1 MEGRAGTELVGC
13 RGRHSMGQG
22 GLCWC
27 CRSHEASLV
36 HFGDPVKISR
46 RTPRPWGL
54 RCVSGSF
61 QAVCPASPVDI
72 IQFDPLNKR
81 LPNARHPACP
91 LLRHRPPPRTS
102 LLPPLNP
109 HLLPLFFPVSP
120 SAPLE
125 GRQDS
130 PQPLRG
136 DGLCNLPTGHG
147 PKGRLRWR
155 VGRRKR
161 LPPSPLCWRPCC
173 DSPGKGHPGVGTLLG
188 RG

>member
-109 HLLPLFFPVSP
+109 HLLPLPFLSCLPFRPFGGVPGLP
-120 SAPLE
+120 SAS
-125 GRQDS
+125 Q
-130 PQPLRG
+130 
-136 DGLCNLPTGHG
+136 
-147 PKGRLRWR
+147 
-155 VGRRKR
+155 GRRALQSAHR
-161 LPPSPLCWRPCC
+161 PRPQRPSPVEG
-173 DSPGKGHPGVGTLLG
+173 GKEEQASSKSALLAAML
-188 RG
+188 